1 MKIKRFVAPDM
12 RQAIRMVREAQGP
25 DAVILSNNRVKGGV
39 EIVSAVDYD
48 ESLFSDLS
56 LGGSRTA
63 AGHDQS
69 DYPGDDQADQV
80 ESAEEVM
87 AERSDFTAIPNFP
100 NIPNIPAAAP
110 TEFADSFWT
119 QDPKLE
125 QMQNELKVLRQLLEN
140 QLSSLAW
147 GELCRRDPHHAELL
161 HRLMELGIGTSLSQ
175 EILEGVKPSAR
186 LEQMWHHALAALA
199 NRIPTW
205 EHDLLANGGTV
216 ALVGPTG
223 VGKTTTAAKLAARFA
238 LQHGNRSVALV
249 TTDNYR
255 VAAHEQLRT
264 YARILDIPVKT
275 AESRDELDEVL
286 NDLIDRR
293 LVLIDTAGM
302 SQHDRALIQQR
313 GMLADMPELKTIL
326 LLSAT
331 TRTSGIED
339 IIRSFSMFEPNAAIV
354 TKIDE
359 ATSLGGALNAL
370 IRHRLPVAYFSD
382 GQQVP
387 EDIHIARVH
396 TLVTKAVAITKKA
409 GPMIREDMIGL
420 THGREVANAHF

>member
-12 RQAIRMVREAQGP
+12 RQAMRLVREAQGP

-48 ESLFSDLS
+48 ETRFTDLA
-56 LGGSRTA
+56 LGGSPTA
-63 AGHDQS
+63 ADAQS
-69 DYPGDDQADQV
+69 EELTTEAVADP
-80 ESAEEVM
+80 AP
-87 AERSDFTAIPNFP
+87 AAIPR
-100 NIPNIPAAAP
+100 ATP
-110 TEFADSFWT
+110 TVFADALLN

-140 QLSSLAW
+140 QLASLVW
-147 GELCRRDPHHAELL
+147 GEACRRDPHHAELL
-161 HRLMELGIGTSLSQ
+161 HRLIELGFSTALGQ
-175 EILEGVKPSAR
+175 EILENVKPNPDSD
-186 LEQMWHHALAALA
+186 QMWYHALVALA
-199 NRIPTW
+199 DRITTW
-205 EHDLLANGGTV
+205 DHDLLTNGGTI

-249 TTDNYR
+249 TIDDYR
-255 VAAHEQLRT
+255 VAAYEQLRT

-286 NDLIDRR
+286 NDLVDRR
-293 LVLIDTAGM
+293 LILIDTAGM

-313 GMLADMPELKTIL
+313 SMLADMPDLKTIL
-326 LLSAT
+326 LVSAT

-339 IIRSFSMFEPNAAIV
+339 IIRSFSMFDPDAAIV
-354 TKIDE
+354 TKTDE
-359 ATSLGGALNAL
+359 ATSLGGALSVL
-370 IRHRLPVAYFSD
+370 IRHGLPIAFYSD

-396 TLVTKAVAITKKA
+396 TLVNKAIAIMKKA
-409 GPMIREDMIGL
+409 GPMILEDMIGS
-420 THGREVANAHF
+420 THGKEVANAHF